1 MTPNASTR
9 LARHV
14 ALPTLLITMLAAGCA
29 SEESALT
36 STPVAAPA
44 TAQAPS
50 PTMAISA
57 DLFNG
62 SVSFLDLDILVAPD
76 GTRDAAL
83 IEQLDLVPPGEQGPL
98 TVALTRDG
106 SRAVVL
112 LSQGV
117 LAFVGGRLGVDTDS
131 LPDTGPGVVILDVET
146 RQVLAELPSE
156 DLPIMAA
163 IDHVRNRVF
172 VSFFGGADANG
183 AIAVYDL
190 ASLEEV
196 ERVDVSPFV
205 EGLAL
210 NDAGTRGAVIGAT
223 AGLYLFDPADLTG
236 TLSQT
241 PLPLADDSSGVAFI
255 SGTERVVVANS
266 RNPSNYVVIDASDIE
281 DPMVVDEGDA
291 LDATP
296 FMVAAVPNREEVVL
310 PLSRNDALRFLHL
323 DVSETP
329 ARTLHDIEVPDV
341 LTFPE
346 AVTVLPDGRY
356 AFVGAEVSKELLII
370 DLVDGSVQRRPWLAE
385 LGPTALAVVP

>member
-83 IEQLDLVPPGEQGPL
+83 IEQLDLMPPGEQGPL

-223 AGLYLFDPADLTG
+223 AGL
-236 TLSQT
+236 
-241 PLPLADDSSGVAFI
+241 
-255 SGTERVVVANS
+255 
-266 RNPSNYVVIDASDIE
+266 ASK
-281 DPMVVDEGDA
+281 
-291 LDATP
+291 
-296 FMVAAVPNREEVVL
+296 VL
-310 PLSRNDALRFLHL
+310 PPLKPNQPKNRMM
-323 DVSETP
+323 TP
-329 ARTLHDIEVPDV
+329 R
-341 LTFPE
+341 
-346 AVTVLPDGRY
+346 
-356 AFVGAEVSKELLII
+356 
-370 DLVDGSVQRRPWLAE
+370 
-385 LGPTALAVVP
+385 